1 MMTQDAALPVL
12 AAESAHTAAAPDS
25 LAPAPTIAR
34 THTITPAHIVSPA
47 HAVAPTHTVTA
58 SHVIASTPTVTPP
71 HTVAESLQMAVR
83 SLLDHSDSPRLDAE
97 LLLCKGLGLSRSG
110 LIIHGAESLAVE
122 SARAYD
128 DLIARRMRG
137 VPVAYLTGT
146 REFWSLALTVTPDVL
161 VPRPETE
168 MLVER
173 ALELLPP
180 DQERTVLDLGTGS
193 GAIAL
198 AIAAERPRSRITAVD
213 VSPQVLAV
221 AKANSHELRLE
232 PGRRLAQI
240 DWRLGSWFDPVPGE
254 RFDMIVANPPY
265 IASDDPALA
274 RLTAEPVLAL
284 VPGPTGLEAL
294 GQIVERAP
302 QHLNPQG
309 WLILEHGSTQAG
321 DVAHLLRRQG
331 FREIRS
337 YVDYSGKPRI
347 TLGTVRSPN

>member
-1 MMTQDAALPVL
+1 MTRDDDAPVL
-12 AAESAHTAAAPDS
+12 TAEPAHTIAPPRVVAPVHTVTSAHA
-25 LAPAPTIAR
+25 LAPAHTVTHPR
-34 THTITPAHIVSPA
+34 TA
-47 HAVAPTHTVTA
+47 APTHAISSAHHVVTHPRTVT
-58 SHVIASTPTVTPP
+58 
-71 HTVAESLQMAVR
+71 ESLQMAVH
-83 SLLDHSDSPRLDAE
+83 SLRDHSDSPRLDAE
-97 LLLCKGLGLSRSG
+97 LLLCKVLGLSRSG
-110 LIIHGAESLAVE
+110 LIVRGAEPVAVE
-122 SARAYD
+122 NARTYD

-146 REFWSLALTVTPDVL
+146 REFWSLALTVTSDVL

-168 MLVER
+168 ILVER

-180 DQERTVLDLGTGS
+180 DEERTVLDLGTGS

-198 AIAAERPRSRITAVD
+198 AIAAERPLSRITGVD
-213 VSPQVLAV
+213 VSAQALAV
-221 AKANSHELRLE
+221 AKANSHDLGLE

-240 DWRLGSWFDPVPGE
+240 DWRLGSWFDAVPGE

-294 GQIVERAP
+294 SEIIGRAAR
-302 QHLNPQG
+302 HLNPRG
-309 WLILEHGSTQAG
+309 WLILEHGSTQAD
-321 DVAHLLRRQG
+321 DVAQLLERQG
-331 FREIRS
+331 FRDIRS

-347 TLGTVRSPN
+347 TLGTVHSPN

>member
-1 MMTQDAALPVL
+1 MMTQDD
-12 AAESAHTAAAPDS
+12 AAPD
-25 LAPAPTIAR
+25 LTAEPAHTIAPPCAVAPAHAVV
-34 THTITPAHIVSPA
+34 PAHIVMHPRTAAPA
-47 HAVAPTHTVTA
+47 HAVASAHTVT
-58 SHVIASTPTVTPP
+58 
-71 HTVAESLQMAVR
+71 ESLQMAVH
-83 SLLDHSDSPRLDAE
+83 SLLGHSDSPRLDAE
-97 LLLCKGLGLSRSG
+97 LLLCKVLGLSRSG
-110 LIIHGAESLAVE
+110 LIVRGAELVAVE
-122 SARAYD
+122 NVRTYD

-137 VPVAYLTGT
+137 VPIAYLTGT

-168 MLVER
+168 MLIER

-180 DQERTVLDLGTGS
+180 DEERTVLDLGTGS

-198 AIAAERPRSRITAVD
+198 AIAAERPLSRITGVD
-213 VSPQVLAV
+213 VSAQALAV
-221 AKANSHELRLE
+221 AKANSHQLE
-232 PGRRLAQI
+232 PGRRLAPI
-240 DWRLGSWFDPVPGE
+240 DWRLGSWFEAVPGE

-294 GQIVERAP
+294 GKIIGRAAR
-302 QHLNPQG
+302 HLNPRG
-309 WLILEHGSTQAG
+309 WLILEHGSTQAD
-321 DVAHLLRRQG
+321 DVAQLLQHQG
-331 FREIRS
+331 FRDIRS